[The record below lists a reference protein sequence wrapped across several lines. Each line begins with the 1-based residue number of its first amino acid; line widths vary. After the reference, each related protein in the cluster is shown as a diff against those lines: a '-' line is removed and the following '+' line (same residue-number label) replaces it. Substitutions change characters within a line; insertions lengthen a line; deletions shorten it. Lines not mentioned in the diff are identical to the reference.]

1 MPFKYVILNL
11 RKWRRALLCI
21 KKAGNTNKQ
30 KNIYLMR
37 LKNVSVNLKPEIQ
50 VEEPFVNAKIR
61 CLVIIL
67 YAFFRDLVLE
77 LQILFVNATTLKL
90 TSGLVQ

>member
-21 KKAGNTNKQ
+21 QKSGNTNKQ
-30 KNIYLMR
+30 KNICLMR

-50 VEEPFVNAKIR
+50 VEEPSVNAKI
-61 CLVIIL
+61 
-67 YAFFRDLVLE
+67 
-77 LQILFVNATTLKL
+77 
-90 TSGLVQ
+90 

>member
-1 MPFKYVILNL
+1 
-11 RKWRRALLCI
+11 
-21 KKAGNTNKQ
+21 
-30 KNIYLMR
+30 MR

-50 VEEPFVNAKIR
+50 VEEPSVNAKMQ